1 MPTIIPIPYNSN
13 STSDISNK
21 DLMAAYITI
30 TAISLIIFLITY
42 GFYLWQKHIKKDIYA
57 CFCTGFF
64 DGTTYLAW
72 IIITALILFFKTA
85 EYISN
90 NIL

>member
-1 MPTIIPIPYNSN
+1 MPTIIPIPYSSN
-13 STSDISNK
+13 STSHISNK
-21 DLMAAYITI
+21 DAMAAYITL

-42 GFYLWQKHIKKDIYA
+42 GLYLWKKHIKKDIYA

-64 DGTTYLAW
+64 DSVIYVAW
-72 IIITALILFFKTA
+72 IIITALILFFKIA